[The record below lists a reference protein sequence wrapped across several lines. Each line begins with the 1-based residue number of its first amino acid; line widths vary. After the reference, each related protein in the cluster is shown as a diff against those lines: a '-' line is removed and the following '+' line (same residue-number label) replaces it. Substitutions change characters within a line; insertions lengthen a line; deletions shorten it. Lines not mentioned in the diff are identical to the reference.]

1 VSPAGPPPA
10 DRLNALLDAGVT
22 AGGVAGVALVT
33 KGSGTPAA
41 AAWRPRDLEREP
53 ACLIYSVTKTFT
65 ATLILLLC
73 EDGLLRLEDSVSQW
87 VPAVPRAGE
96 ITLRHLL
103 NHTSG
108 MPDYGALAA
117 YHAGVRRSPGTPW
130 TFDEFAAA
138 TYGRGLLFAP
148 GTGWAYSNPGYM
160 LLKRIAEEAAATPY
174 AQLVEDRIAR
184 PLGLTRTRVVQ
195 SVQDLR
201 DLAAGPSRLV
211 GVGGERRDVRDVYHP
226 GWVAHGVLAS
236 TPSEVAV
243 FLTSV
248 LGHWLLSPQSVE
260 RMTRGTEVPGAPAP
274 WCRAV
279 YGLGLMGDPDSPLGP
294 LWGHNGSGPGY
305 EASVFATIAPGGK
318 PRVAAAICAMEGTS
332 TAETLVRG
340 ALALR

>member
-1 VSPAGPPPA
+1 VSPAGPRPA
-10 DRLNALLDAGVT
+10 DRLNVLLDTGVT
-22 AGGVAGVALVT
+22 AGGVAGIAVVT
-33 KGSGTPAA
+33 KDSGAPAV
-41 AAWRPRDLEREP
+41 AAWRPRDLDREP

-73 EDGLLRLEDSVSQW
+73 EDGLMRLEDSVSRW
-87 VPAVPRAGE
+87 MPAIPRAGE
-96 ITLRHLL
+96 ITVRHLL
-103 NHTSG
+103 SHTSG
-108 MPDYGALAA
+108 IPDYGTLAA
-117 YHAGVRRSPGTPW
+117 YHAAVRRSPGTPW
-130 TFDEFAAA
+130 TFEEFAAA
-138 TYGRGLLFAP
+138 TYETGLVFAP

-160 LLKRIAEEAAATPY
+160 LLKRIAEAAAATPY
-174 AQLVEDRIAR
+174 AQLVQDRIVR
-184 PLGLTRTRVVQ
+184 PLGLARTRVVE

-201 DLAAGPSRLV
+201 DLAPGPSHLV
-211 GVGGERRDVRDVYHP
+211 GIGGERRDIRDVYHP

-236 TPSEVAV
+236 TASEVAI

-260 RMTRGTEVPGAPAP
+260 HMTRGTDVPGAPPP
-274 WCRAV
+274 WSRPV
-279 YGLGLMGDPDSPLGP
+279 YGLGLMGDPDSALGP

-332 TAETLVRG
+332 TAEILVRQ